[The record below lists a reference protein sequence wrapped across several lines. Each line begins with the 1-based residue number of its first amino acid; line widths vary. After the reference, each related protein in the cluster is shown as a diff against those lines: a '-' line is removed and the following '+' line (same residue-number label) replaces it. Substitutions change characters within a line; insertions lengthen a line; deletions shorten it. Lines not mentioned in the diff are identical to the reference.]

1 MRFVFVTL
9 LIGHGVAH
17 IVGFVVPWKLMQM
30 PEMPYRT
37 TILGGMMDVGDA
49 GIRLMGVLWLSIGLA
64 FAVVAGGVAAGW
76 NMRAAV
82 FALLALSSAFCVIGL
97 ARSADRTDRQR
108 RPAGRAAGIAGAG
121 RPLILPDCSFESTNL
136 PIYQFRIR
144 ALASTIW

>member
-49 GIRLMGVLWLSIGLA
+49 GIRLMGVLWLLIGLA
-64 FAVVAGGVAAGW
+64 FAVVAGGVVAGW
-76 NMRAAV
+76 SLRTAV
-82 FALLALSSAFCVIGL
+82 FALLALSSAFCVIGWPEARIGLIVNGALL
-97 ARSADRTDRQR
+97 AALLAL
-108 RPAGRAAGIAGAG
+108 PELAGR
-121 RPLILPDCSFESTNL
+121 
-136 PIYQFRIR
+136 
-144 ALASTIW
+144 

>member
-37 TILGGMMDVGDA
+37 TSLGGMMDVGDA

-82 FALLALSSAFCVIGL
+82 FALLALSSAFCVIGWPEARIGLIVNAALL
-97 ARSADRTDRQR
+97 AALLAL
-108 RPAGRAAGIAGAG
+108 PELAGR
-121 RPLILPDCSFESTNL
+121 
-136 PIYQFRIR
+136 
-144 ALASTIW
+144 